1 MGAGC
6 CRSGDNKYPFEPVRD
21 VDAVEDIKLQHPPV
35 MQPAKPF
42 TAEESYGNRNSTNG

>member
-6 CRSGDNKYPFEPVRD
+6 CRSGENKSPFEPVKD
-21 VDAVEDIKLQHPPV
+21 VDDIKLQHPPV

-42 TAEESYGNRNSTNG
+42 TAEESFGNRDTTNGGWK